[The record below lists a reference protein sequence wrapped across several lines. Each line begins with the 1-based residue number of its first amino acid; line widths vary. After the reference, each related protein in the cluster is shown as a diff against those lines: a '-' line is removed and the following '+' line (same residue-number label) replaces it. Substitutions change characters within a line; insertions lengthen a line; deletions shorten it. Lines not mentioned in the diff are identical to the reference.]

1 MRVPQLC
8 LLLALGVGFVQAQT
22 GVPTAPSAPIALT
35 SVATEQPLTSFPYTP
50 GLDVSAMDTK
60 ANPCEDFYQYSCGG
74 WMHNNP
80 IPADQSN
87 WSVYGK
93 LYQDN
98 QRFLWGILDQ
108 LAQRSAGNSATQQ
121 QLGDY
126 FAACMDESRVE
137 QLGAAPLQAW
147 LQQVDAMASRAD
159 LAPLLA
165 RAHLATGSAGLFFG
179 FGSDQD
185 FSNSTS
191 VIAFA
196 VGGGLSLP
204 DRDYYLK
211 NDARSVALRKQYV
224 AHVARTFVLLGA
236 TDAMAAQQAAT
247 VLRVETALARA
258 TLSQVDKRDP
268 YKLFHK
274 MTRSQLQALTPGF
287 DWDAYLTAS
296 GLGDVKDINVT
307 EPAYFKTMGRQLG
320 SLALM
325 DAKVYLRWHLAR
337 ALSPLLSTPFVNAHF
352 DFFSKTLLGVPQ
364 LAPRWKR
371 CVGLADAQLG
381 EALGQE
387 FVARAFGP
395 ELKAKTL
402 QMTLQIEQ
410 AMLDDLQQLD
420 WMSAPTKARAI
431 EKLKTII
438 NKIGYPDRWRDYSSV
453 QVARDDFFGNVSR
466 ATQFESRRQLN
477 KIGKPLDRGEWGM
490 TPPTVNAYYSAQMND
505 INFPAGILQ
514 PPLYDPKMDDAP
526 NYGNTGGTIGHE
538 LTHAFDDEGRQ
549 FDAKGNLKNWWTPQD
564 NRRFN
569 ARAQCIVKQYAQYM
583 VVDTIKINSR
593 LTLGEDIADLGG
605 MVLAWTAWK
614 VQTAA
619 VTPET
624 REGLTPEQRF
634 FVGFAQWACE
644 NNRPEDMRVKAV
656 TDPHSP
662 GRYRVNG
669 VVANMPE
676 FAKAFACKPGSA
688 MVSAKPCRVW

>member
-1 MRVPQLC
+1 MHPAPHRFFALVAC
-8 LLLALGVGFVQAQT
+8 LVFAVASALAQG
-22 GVPTAPSAPIALT
+22 
-35 SVATEQPLTSFPYTP
+35 EQPLRELPYTP

-60 ANPCEDFYQYSCGG
+60 ASPCEDFYQYSCGG
-74 WMHNNP
+74 WIQNNP
-80 IPADQSN
+80 IPADQSR

-98 QRFLWGILDQ
+98 QRFLWGILEQ
-108 LAQRSAGNSATQQ
+108 LAQRSAGSSESQQ

-126 FAACMDESRVE
+126 FAACMDEARIE
-137 QLGAAPLQAW
+137 QFGVAPLQAW
-147 LQQVDAMASRAD
+147 LQQVDAVASRAE

-165 RAHLATGSAGLFFG
+165 RAHLATGNAGLFFG

-185 FSNSTS
+185 FSNSSS

-196 VGGGLSLP
+196 VGGGLGLP

-211 NDARSVALRKQYV
+211 NDARAVKLRKQYL
-224 AHVARTFVLLGA
+224 AHVARTFVLLGVS
-236 TDAMAAQQAAT
+236 DALAVQQAAT

-274 MTRSQLQALTPGF
+274 MTRAQLQALTPGF
-287 DWDAYLTAS
+287 DWDAYLNAS
-296 GLGDVKDINVT
+296 GLGGVVELNVT
-307 EPAYFKTMGRQLG
+307 EPVFFKAVGQQLR
-320 SLALM
+320 SLALN
-325 DAKVYLRWHLAR
+325 DTKVYLRWHLAH

-352 DFFSKTLLGVPQ
+352 DFFSKTLLGVPK

-402 QMTLQIEQ
+402 QMTQQIEQ
-410 AMLDDLQQLD
+410 AMHDDLQQLD

-431 EKLKTII
+431 EKLKTLI

-453 QVARDDFFGNVSR
+453 EVARDDFFGNVSR
-466 ATQFESRRQLN
+466 ATQFESHRQRA

-505 INFPAGILQ
+505 INFPAGVLQ
-514 PPLYDPKMDDAP
+514 PPLYDPQMDDAP

-549 FDAKGNLKNWWTPQD
+549 FDAQGNLKNWWTPKD
-564 NRRFN
+564 NQRFK
-569 ARAQCIVKQYAQYM
+569 ARAQCIVKQYGRYT
-583 VVDTIKINSR
+583 VVDDIKINSR

-605 MVLAWTAWK
+605 MLLAWTAWK
-614 VQTAA
+614 VQTANMA
-619 VTPET
+619 LES

-644 NNRPEDMRVKAV
+644 NNRPENQR
-656 TDPHSP
+656 
-662 GRYRVNG
+662 
-669 VVANMPE
+669 
-676 FAKAFACKPGSA
+676 
-688 MVSAKPCRVW
+688 VSAATDGGLPHDVSRTISS

>member
-1 MRVPQLC
+1 MHPAHSRFFALIAT
-8 LLLALGVGFVQAQT
+8 LLIAVASAFAQ
-22 GVPTAPSAPIALT
+22 G
-35 SVATEQPLTSFPYTP
+35 EQPLRELPYTP
-50 GLDVSAMDTK
+50 GLDVSAMDTR
-60 ANPCEDFYQYSCGG
+60 ASPCEDFYQYSCGG
-74 WMHNNP
+74 WMQHNP
-80 IPADQSN
+80 IPPDQSR

-108 LAQRSAGNSATQQ
+108 LAQHNAGSSGAQQ

-126 FAACMDESRVE
+126 FAACMDESRIE
-137 QLGAAPLQAW
+137 QLGAAPLQTW
-147 LQQVDAMASRAD
+147 LQQVNAIASRAD
-159 LAPLLA
+159 LAGFLA
-165 RAHLATGSAGLFFG
+165 RAQLATGHSGLFFG

-211 NDARSVALRKQYV
+211 SDEPSVALRQKYLSHM
-224 AHVARTFVLLGA
+224 ASTFALLGEA
-236 TDAMAAQQAAT
+236 EEEAARGAAT

-258 TLSQVDKRDP
+258 TLSQVNKRDP

-274 MTRSQLQALTPGF
+274 MKRAQLQALTPGF
-287 DWDAYLTAS
+287 DWDSYFSALA
-296 GLGDVKDINVT
+296 LGDVNAINIT
-307 EPAYFKTMGRQLG
+307 EPAFFKALARQLR
-320 SLALM
+320 SLPLA
-325 DAKVYLRWHLAR
+325 DIKVYLRWHLTHAM
-337 ALSPLLSTPFVNAHF
+337 SPLLSTPFVNAHF
-352 DFFSKTLLGVPQ
+352 DFFSRTLLGVPQ

-387 FVARAFGP
+387 FVTRSFAP

-410 AMLDDLQQLD
+410 AMHDDLQQLD
-420 WMSAPTKARAI
+420 WMSATTKARAV

-438 NKIGYPDRWRDYSSV
+438 NKIGYPDRWRDYSAVLVS
-453 QVARDDFFGNVSR
+453 RDDFFGNVTR
-466 ATQFESRRQLN
+466 ATQFETRRQLD

-505 INFPAGILQ
+505 INFPAGVLQ
-514 PPLYDPKMDDAP
+514 PPLYDPRMDDAP

-549 FDAKGNLKNWWTPQD
+549 FDAQGNLKNWWTPQD

-569 ARAQCIVKQYAQYM
+569 ARTACIVKQYGQYT
-583 VVDTIKINSR
+583 VVDDIKINSR

-614 VQTAA
+614 MQTAN
-619 VTPET
+619 VPQES
-624 REGLTPEQRF
+624 RDGLTPEQRF

-644 NNRPEDMRVKAV
+644 NNRPEDLRVKAV

-676 FAKAFACKPGSA
+676 FARAFACKPGSA
-688 MVSAKPCRVW
+688 MVSAKPCKVW